1 MFRKEETRKEIY
13 LVILPSFHARAT
25 FLRHYYAASPNVE
38 HRQECLHE
46 SQMHY
51 SPLENRIELAFYLL
65 TSREGGGIAVQFEQ
79 KDHNDENLH
88 GLGLQERTYR
98 GPLQDSRRCLRVVQ
112 GVSQRVRL
120 VRFLLVER
128 ECLRG
133 FHSASVMLHM

>member
-46 SQMHY
+46 SHY

-128 ECLRG
+128 EC
-133 FHSASVMLHM
+133 ASVMLHM